1 VVYFYHF
8 HFWVPNMTL
17 FTQMLT
23 LFFQHPRDPRDVF
36 FMFFPEVPD
45 GEGHDWWMIGSYT
58 LPNRTRRGRM
68 MTWV

>member
-1 VVYFYHF
+1 
-8 HFWVPNMTL
+8 MTL